1 MLKSV
6 MNIQTNNTLES
17 DNSFV
22 RISIEQ
28 FNQLE
33 IANQL
38 EENTIYLI
46 TEDENEF

>member
-1 MLKSV
+1 MLKSLK
-6 MNIQTNNTLES
+6 NIRTNNTLNS

-22 RISIEQ
+22 KISIEQ

-33 IANQL
+33 ITNQL
-38 EENTIYLI
+38 EENTVYLI